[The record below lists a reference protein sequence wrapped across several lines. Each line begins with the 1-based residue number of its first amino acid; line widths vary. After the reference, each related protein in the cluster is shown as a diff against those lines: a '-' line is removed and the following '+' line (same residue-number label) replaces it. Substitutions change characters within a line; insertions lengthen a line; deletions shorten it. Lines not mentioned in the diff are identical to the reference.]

1 MITRYGQIQ
10 IANSEPFSR
19 HPNGFGISPY
29 LQEKL
34 VYVGQSE
41 VYTQA
46 AELIENLLGLT
57 IASSQIY
64 RLTNHYGAAIEA
76 DLNQPVATDQL
87 PQGIVYVQVDGA
99 MLLTDDGYK
108 ENKLSRIFKA
118 TSLNQSP
125 VADRGG
131 CIESSLF
138 TAHLGTVADFTTKFR
153 PHLDVHKPLDADLVF
168 ISDGAIWLRQLMATH
183 YPQATLI
190 LDFWHLM
197 SYVGQVGVAAYRT
210 KKTQDEWIEEQRNLL
225 LKSELDIVLTHIKS
239 LRIKADLRES
249 VCAYLEANRDR
260 MDYAAYQKRGLLI
273 GSGAIESAHRTVVQK
288 RLKRSGQRWSLIGAQ
303 QVLNLR
309 VCWMS
314 ERWELVRKQIEPVNY
329 AMGA

>member
-1 MITRYGQIQ
+1 
-10 IANSEPFSR
+10 
-19 HPNGFGISPY
+19 
-29 LQEKL
+29 
-34 VYVGQSE
+34 
-41 VYTQA
+41 
-46 AELIENLLGLT
+46 
-57 IASSQIY
+57 
-64 RLTNHYGAAIEA
+64 
-76 DLNQPVATDQL
+76 
-87 PQGIVYVQVDGA
+87 
-99 MLLTDDGYK
+99 MLLTDAGYK
-108 ENKLSRIFKA
+108 ENKLSRIFEV
-118 TSLNQSP
+118 TSLEQSP

-131 CIESSLF
+131 RIKVSLF
-138 TAHLGTVADFTTKFR
+138 TAHLGTGTDFTTKFR
-153 PHLDVHKPLDADLVF
+153 PHLDGYKPLGAEVVF

-210 KKTQDEWIEEQRNLL
+210 QKSQEEWIEEQRNLL
-225 LKSELDIVLTHIKS
+225 SNSELDVVLTHIRA

-288 RLKRSGQRWSLIGAQ
+288 RLKRSGQRWSLVGAQ

-314 ERWELVRKQIEPVNY
+314 ERWKLVREQIEPFNY
-329 AMGA
+329 AMAA